1 MPCIDCAPVQMATTS
16 TWPHRTLRT
25 TTSWICPAQVLVG
38 QALGRKC
45 ASANCKFVINTGD
58 NFYNLGINS
67 ILGVVDPQWNTSF
80 HSVYSDASLQVPWS
94 RSAGQ
99 PRLRQDQTAPPLR
112 TPSGRSW
119 SAPWIDP
126 YQQWYLPNRYYDVSP
141 GGGVPIKVTAYD
153 T

>member
-1 MPCIDCAPVQMATTS
+1 MCPCADGDYQYLAASDITYNNVVDY
-16 TWPHRTLRT
+16 
-25 TTSWICPAQVLVG
+25 PAQVLVG

-80 HSVYSDASLQVPWS
+80 HSVYSDASLQVPWY
-94 RSAGQ
+94 GV
-99 PRLRQDQTAPPLR
+99 LGNHDYGR
-112 TPSGRSW
+112 TNSSTSPHSIW
-119 SAPWIDP
+119 PQLEYTWIDP

-141 GGGVPIKVTAYD
+141 GGDVPIKVTAYD